1 LLLTY
6 TPWHAAF
13 VLALPMTQMTEW
25 CDRLVARMPPDLSR
39 LSVEARAV
47 NAAQKML
54 YMSEARPCDSGVRM
68 RPRPVSSR
76 SVPAEVGEAI
86 KLGRCKATLAVGGLI
101 LAAQLAGPLS
111 PASART
117 PVDAGGVGSG
127 ATNTCPDRVGR
138 GTAWVTLYGDWIAI
152 RDNCSDGIR
161 VKGVVTMT
169 VNGQLKTYT
178 CVNYGGGGTTHECS
192 FDWIEGCV
200 GVKTLAFYSERTA
213 GKGDWVLGQIAHWR
227 DG

>member
-1 LLLTY
+1 MIARWPANQSAASIV
-6 TPWHAAF
+6 TPAAS
-13 VLALPMTQMTEW
+13 MTHTNSCPSGW
-25 CDRLVARMPPDLSR
+25 RADTAR
-39 LSVEARAV
+39 
-47 NAAQKML
+47 
-54 YMSEARPCDSGVRM
+54 
-68 RPRPVSSR
+68 
-76 SVPAEVGEAI
+76 
-86 KLGRCKATLAVGGLI
+86 
-101 LAAQLAGPLS
+101 AQLAGPLS

-117 PVDAGGVGSG
+117 PVDVGGVGSG

-138 GTAWVTLYGDWIAI
+138 GTAWVTLAGDWITI

-192 FDWIEGCV
+192 FDWVEGYV